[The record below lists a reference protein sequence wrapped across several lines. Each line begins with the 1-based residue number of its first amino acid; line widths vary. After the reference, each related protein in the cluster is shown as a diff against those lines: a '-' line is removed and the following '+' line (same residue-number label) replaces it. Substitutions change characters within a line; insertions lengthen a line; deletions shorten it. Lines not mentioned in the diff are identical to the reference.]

1 MSHAHAIA
9 EVSHGNGLADILERV
24 LQTGVVIAG
33 DIRVKLCDVELLTIQ
48 LRLVVCSVEKARELG
63 ITWWWQEPGATAA
76 GQRAEPARLASRAGA
91 APSAPPPDAGV
102 TWEEFQRFCEF
113 ERFREAMRVDGASGS
128 MAPHGS
134 RETTGEALE

>member
-63 ITWWWQEPGATAA
+63 ITWWWQQPGSAA
-76 GQRAEPARLASRAGA
+76 SDNAETSRLPSRAEASL
-91 APSAPPPDAGV
+91 SAPPSDAGA
-102 TWEEFQRFCEF
+102 TWDEYQRFREF
-113 ERFREAMRVDGASGS
+113 ERFRESTRADGTSGS
-128 MAPHGS
+128 IARHGS
-134 RETTGEALE
+134 RETTGGTLE